1 MNQIKLAVVF
11 FSLFVVL
18 SAQTMEEL
26 GISPEQLEDKLFFLV
41 NQERSSRGL
50 PELRL
55 NPLLRSLA
63 REHSKKMAR
72 ERCLAHDFPGYY
84 RLSVRARKAGLQFQ
98 SIGENLAVGTTF
110 LIRLYH
116 QQMLTSPGHC
126 ENLLFKDFTDLGVG
140 IELSGNKYYITQDFA
155 NLYKP

>member
-1 MNQIKLAVVF
+1 MKQRRLAAAL
-11 FSLFVVL
+11 FSLFAAL

-26 GISPEQLEDKLFFLV
+26 GLRPEQLEEKLFLLV
-41 NQERSSRGL
+41 NQERSSQGL

-72 ERCLAHDFPGYY
+72 ERRLAHDFPGYD
-84 RLSVRARKAGLQFQ
+84 RLAVRARNAGLQFL
-98 SIGENLAVGTTF
+98 SIGENLAVGDTF

-116 QQMLTSPGHC
+116 EQMLTSPGHR
-126 ENLLFKDFTDLGVG
+126 ENILFAGFTDLGVG
-140 IELSGNKYYITQDFA
+140 IELSGDRYYVTQEFA
-155 NLYKP
+155 GLDGH